1 LQLLYQIPWGKID
14 PPEDGLQKLP
24 SIPGFLEGVKCGN
37 LGQNDWSSIG
47 HGEFAKRE
55 VGNYITKN
63 TVIYCIYS
71 KLRCFSNYL
80 RNYQANP
87 YYSHS
92 PASSDF

>member
-1 LQLLYQIPWGKID
+1 VISDSLLLVAPIMKTAPDFGI
-14 PPEDGLQKLP
+14 
-24 SIPGFLEGVKCGN
+24 LEGVKCGN

-80 RNYQANP
+80 RNYQASP

-92 PASSDF
+92 LLKNKS